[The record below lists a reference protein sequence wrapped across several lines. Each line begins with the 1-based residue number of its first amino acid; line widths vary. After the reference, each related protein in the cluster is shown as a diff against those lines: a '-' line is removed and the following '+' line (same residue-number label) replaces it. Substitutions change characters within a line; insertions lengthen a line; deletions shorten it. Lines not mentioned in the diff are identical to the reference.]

1 MGKSVVNNTKYCMK
15 YLKFVNHQ
23 PLLMV
28 STSCVLMQ
36 GIKRNTKS
44 KLQTPQL
51 HKIAMVTTTQSSL
64 HKNQLFLNTSSFQS
78 RLFTLAAPRRP
89 TAVSASTKL
98 KKRSRSR
105 TAEPKPSRTKG
116 RQRSTCRHTNAA
128 PQADALTRFQH
139 QGPRTLEPE

>member
-98 KKRSRSR
+98 KRRSEAEAEEPSRSR
-105 TAEPKPSRTKG
+105 AEPNERETTVYLSSH
-116 RQRSTCRHTNAA
+116 QRSTT
-128 PQADALTRFQH
+128 
-139 QGPRTLEPE
+139 G